1 MISPRKKKHFFCL
14 HTRISVTLRIIYTQS
29 NKNKAE
35 NAHKSLTLSNIFV
48 FSQFFFK
55 FRNIFVRSEI
65 KKVSYFYFGLCFD
78 GYKARRLNFFFI
90 VASQYIMYLCIQKII
105 FFVNMQFDLFSRF
118 KNCFF
123 MHIRHSATVSNRT
136 NYVNLS
142 PASSCSYKMR
152 FILHSCEMCGILNS
166 SITSFYFF
174 FDA

>member
-1 MISPRKKKHFFCL
+1 MHINLWLWATFLCFLNFFL
-14 HTRISVTLRIIYTQS
+14 
-29 NKNKAE
+29 N
-35 NAHKSLTLSNIFV
+35 
-48 FSQFFFK
+48 
-55 FRNIFVRSEI
+55 SEI
-65 KKVSYFYFGLCFD
+65 FLYEAKKKVSYFYFGLCFD

-90 VASQYIMYLCIQKII
+90 FASQYIMYLCIQKII

-123 MHIRHSATVSNRT
+123 MHIWHSATVSNRT

-174 FDA
+174 WCVEGQGLGASMV